1 MAEISLI
8 GGIYPM
14 QYRQKSL
21 WQPQQSPRIRNQDI
35 SCELNQLTRTYR
47 KDICT

>member
-8 GGIYPM
+8 RGTYSK
-14 QYRQKSL
+14 QHRQKSL
-21 WQPQQSPRIRNQDI
+21 WQPRQSPRICNQDT